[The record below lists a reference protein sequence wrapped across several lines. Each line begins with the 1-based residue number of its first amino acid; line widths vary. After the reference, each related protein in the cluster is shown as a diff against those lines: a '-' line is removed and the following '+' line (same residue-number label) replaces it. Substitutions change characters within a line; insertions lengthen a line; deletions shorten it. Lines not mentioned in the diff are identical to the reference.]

1 MQGLHLIFPIL
12 MMALSSI
19 NSSIADEREADH
31 AALREIMKISSEA
44 LNTKNL
50 ELLKPILSTQR
61 FTITTVDSQKFESLE
76 AFDSYWSALFEGEK
90 ALLKRIEVAPTA
102 DRLTEFVAE
111 NVGLVEGVSTE
122 TYHFTDG
129 DVIPMQTRWSAV
141 TIREG
146 KDWKLASIHF
156 SANILDNP
164 LLDAAKQRMT
174 QYIIAAALAG
184 LVLGLIL
191 MRLVWGRKTAG

>member
-1 MQGLHLIFPIL
+1 MQRLHLIFSIL
-12 MMALSSI
+12 LMALSPI
-19 NSSIADEREADH
+19 NTSIADEREADH

-61 FTITTVDSQKFESLE
+61 FTITTVDGQKFDSLE
-76 AFDSYWSALFEGEK
+76 AFSSYWKALFEGEE
-90 ALLKRIEVAPTA
+90 ALLERIEVDPIA
-102 DRLTEFVAE
+102 DRKTEFLAE
-111 NVGLVEGVSTE
+111 NVGLVEGTSTE

-129 DVIPMQTRWSAV
+129 DVISMQTRWSAV

-146 KDWKLASIHF
+146 EDWKLASIHF

-164 LLDAAKQRMT
+164 LLDVAKQKMT
-174 QYIIAAALAG
+174 QYVIAAALAG

-191 MRLVWGRKTAG
+191 MGVFRGKKAAG

>member
-1 MQGLHLIFPIL
+1 MQRLHLIFSIL
-12 MMALSSI
+12 LMALSPI
-19 NSSIADEREADH
+19 NTSIADEREADH

-61 FTITTVDSQKFESLE
+61 FTITTVDGQKFDSLE
-76 AFDSYWSALFEGEK
+76 AFSSYWKALFEGEE
-90 ALLKRIEVAPTA
+90 ALLERIEVDPIA
-102 DRLTEFVAE
+102 DRKTEFLAE
-111 NVGLVEGVSTE
+111 NVGLVEGTSTE

-129 DVIPMQTRWSAV
+129 DVISMQTRWSAV

-146 KDWKLASIHF
+146 EDWKLASIHF
-156 SANILDNP
+156 SANLLDNP
-164 LLDAAKQRMT
+164 LLDVAKQKMT
-174 QYIIAAALAG
+174 QYVIAAALAG

-191 MRLVWGRKTAG
+191 MGVFRGKKAAG

>member
-1 MQGLHLIFPIL
+1 
-12 MMALSSI
+12 MALSPI
-19 NSSIADEREADH
+19 NTSIADEREADH

-61 FTITTVDSQKFESLE
+61 FTITTVDGQKFDSLE
-76 AFDSYWSALFEGEK
+76 AFSSYWKALFEGEE
-90 ALLKRIEVAPTA
+90 ALLERIEVDPIA
-102 DRLTEFVAE
+102 DRKTEFLAE
-111 NVGLVEGVSTE
+111 NVGLVEGTSTE

-129 DVIPMQTRWSAV
+129 DVISMQTRWSAV

-146 KDWKLASIHF
+146 EDWKLASIHF
-156 SANILDNP
+156 SANLLDNP
-164 LLDAAKQRMT
+164 LLDVAKQKMT
-174 QYIIAAALAG
+174 QYVIAAALAG

-191 MRLVWGRKTAG
+191 MGVFRGKKAAG